1 MQEEAAAK
9 ARHVD
14 ARVANDDAIL
24 TDDVVRFEAVTLRVD
39 VQEVHHQENDDQN
52 LEDKGENT
60 LENDAIKLLS
70 VGRSQE
76 SLEADA
82 VDVFV
87 ELDVDLIVVDFIL
100 RQDVFFRRF
109 LTFFL

>member
-1 MQEEAAAK
+1 M
-9 ARHVD
+9 
-14 ARVANDDAIL
+14 
-24 TDDVVRFEAVTLRVD
+24 
-39 VQEVHHQENDDQN
+39 
-52 LEDKGENT
+52 EDKGENA

-87 ELDVDLIVVDFIL
+87 ELDIDLFVVDFIL
-100 RQDVFFRRF
+100 I
-109 LTFFL
+109 